1 MEDFLL
7 FVLVGAVA
15 QLVDGAL
22 GMAYGVISSSVLLAS
37 GVSPAQASASIHAAE
52 LFTTAASGS
61 AHWANRNIDWPL
73 FWRLV
78 PFGVA
83 GGILGT
89 YVLTG
94 IDGAILKP
102 YVAGYLGIVGIYL
115 VVRSFKKIPQRP
127 VRGLVVPPLAA
138 TGGFLDA
145 IGGGGWG
152 PIVTSGL
159 LGAGGQPRY
168 VIGSVNA
175 AEFLVT
181 LAVSLTF
188 LVALLTGRWE
198 EADMTGNAVAVGGL
212 ILGGVVAAPLAAYAV
227 RIIPEKPLLRL
238 VGALICG
245 LAIYQIAR
253 LLA

>member
-1 MEDFLL
+1 MLDFLL
-7 FVLVGAVA
+7 FAVVGALA

-22 GMAYGVISSSVLLAS
+22 GMAYGVVSSSVLLAT

-52 LFTTAASGS
+52 LFTTAASGG
-61 AHWANRNIDWPL
+61 AHLANRNIDWPL

-78 PFGVA
+78 PFGVV
-83 GGILGT
+83 GGVAGT

-94 IDGAILKP
+94 IDGSVVRP
-102 YVAGYLGIVGIYL
+102 YVAAYLGIIGLYL
-115 VVRSFKKIPQRP
+115 IVRSFRKIPQKP
-127 VRGLVVPPLAA
+127 VPLHIVPPLAA

-152 PIVTSGL
+152 PVVTSGL

-175 AEFLVT
+175 AEFVVT
-181 LAVSLTF
+181 VAVSLTF
-188 LVALLTGRWE
+188 LIALLTGRWQ
-198 EADMTGNAVAVGGL
+198 ADMTGNALAVGGL

-238 VGALICG
+238 VGILICA
-245 LAIYQIAR
+245 LALYQISA
-253 LLA
+253 LLI

>member
-1 MEDFLL
+1 MYDFLL
-7 FVLVGAVA
+7 FAVVGALA

-22 GMAYGVISSSVLLAS
+22 GMAYGVVSSSVLLAT

-52 LFTTAASGS
+52 LFTTAASGG
-61 AHWANRNIDWPL
+61 AHLANRNIDWAL

-78 PFGVA
+78 PFGVF
-83 GGILGT
+83 GGIAGT

-94 IDGAILKP
+94 IDGAVLRP
-102 YVAGYLGIVGIYL
+102 YVAGYLGIIGVYL
-115 VVRSFKKIPQRP
+115 VVRSFRKIPQRP
-127 VRGLVVPPLAA
+127 VPPKVVPPLAA

-152 PIVTSGL
+152 PVVTSGL

-181 LAVSLTF
+181 LAVSATF
-188 LVALLTGRWE
+188 LSSLLTGRWQ
-198 EADMTGNAVAVGGL
+198 ADMTGNALAVGGL
-212 ILGGVVAAPLAAYAV
+212 IAGGVLTAPLAAYV
-227 RIIPEKPLLRL
+227 VKIIPEKPLLRL
-238 VGALICG
+238 VGILISILAL
-245 LAIYQIAR
+245 YQIVT
-253 LLA
+253 LLT